1 MHRYSV
7 NSANLYL
14 LGEVREGRDRV
25 PAWRS
30 AAARCR
36 RALQSGFRSETAL
49 RRFLIERLS
58 GTFQNVHGAIVG
70 ELRALPFET
79 KSVPNVPR
87 HPVLRAGS
95 GISVGQFATI
105 TGQVIAIST
114 LNDPPM
120 PDAMS

>member
-1 MHRYSV
+1 
-7 NSANLYL
+7 
-14 LGEVREGRDRV
+14 
-25 PAWRS
+25 
-30 AAARCR
+30 
-36 RALQSGFRSETAL
+36 L